1 MFLLILFVNVH
12 CRPNRVVADGILFAF
27 GFLWK
32 TNKIDSNCHRSF
44 KNQMFHLKQKN
55 LELQSRPCF
64 YFSRFI
70 SKCPSYCHRT
80 GRTHPMKH
88 GENRWRQAGEGFA
101 LVTRH
106 GLWTPDGNCTAV
118 SLKGLPPTH
127 LKVNVFSFGRMVNG
141 GSEQLLTGGFW
152 FRLAL

>member
-1 MFLLILFVNVH
+1 MFLFVVLYQNV
-12 CRPNRVVADGILFAF
+12 PAIV
-27 GFLWK
+27 
-32 TNKIDSNCHRSF
+32 
-44 KNQMFHLKQKN
+44 
-55 LELQSRPCF
+55 
-64 YFSRFI
+64 
-70 SKCPSYCHRT
+70 T
-80 GRTHPMKH
+80 GRGEPILWNMERTD

-127 LKVNVFSFGRMVNG
+127 LKVNVFSFGRMVKG